1 MDGPFKISKIS
12 KIKITLH
19 KLIRCMRTNCYEVL
33 LSMYDIKR
41 GNIDIEKFTKNKNS
55 QVGNSTTGTAIEG
68 ITVGHIGMGISA
80 TPSFLDWFLHC
91 ASILNFF
98 RRCALHFFFLLFAQ
112 IYSVHIFWVLHR
124 YFVEIQSI

>member
-1 MDGPFKISKIS
+1 
-12 KIKITLH
+12 
-19 KLIRCMRTNCYEVL
+19 MRTNCYEVL

-80 TPSFLDWFLHC
+80 TPSFLD
-91 ASILNFF
+91 
-98 RRCALHFFFLLFAQ
+98 
-112 IYSVHIFWVLHR
+112 
-124 YFVEIQSI
+124 